1 MPDRRLGCAERMAKP
16 PQPVRDPSPLSL
28 LFAEAR
34 QTGTVQ
40 MGQIG
45 QMWEYPMSD
54 YESRWRSD
62 QGYRRDDE
70 RWERERGRGE
80 GREWGGSSYQ
90 NRDRDEFGQPG
101 WGQSG
106 RSSMMGGGGRQPGYG
121 HEGQG
126 REGFDYGR
134 DYWRQQEGR
143 GDYGQGSGARD
154 YGRDYGSRGSYGQGQ
169 RDWRARDERQSY
181 EDRGD
186 YGQDFGYRGGF
197 GRSDYGRSD
206 YGSGGY
212 GGRAYGS
219 RDYGG
224 SDYGS
229 RGHGGRDYGSRDY
242 GSRDYGRMGYSG
254 SGGGGYGRSE
264 DRGFFE
270 RAGDEVASWFGDEDA
285 ERRRRMDAQQDERGS
300 QFHRGRGPR
309 GYTRSDDRIREDVND
324 RLTDDPYIDA
334 SEIDVTVNNC
344 EVTLSGTVDDRRT
357 KRRAEDMAETISGV
371 RHVQNN
377 LRVRQQTYGSAGTT
391 AGASAMA
398 GLGTSGSESSSTGMG
413 STGSSTSGTGM
424 SGSTSGS
431 GMSGTAGTTG
441 STVSSTS
448 RTGGTTR

>member
-1 MPDRRLGCAERMAKP
+1 MSGRRLGCAERMAKP
-16 PQPVRDPSPLSL
+16 PLPVRDPSPLPL
-28 LFAEAR
+28 LFAQAR
-34 QTGTVQ
+34 RTGTVL
-40 MGQIG
+40 MG
-45 QMWEYPMSD
+45 EYPMSD

-62 QGYRRDDE
+62 QGYRRDDD
-70 RWERERGRGE
+70 RWERDRGRGE
-80 GREWGGSSYQ
+80 GREWGGNS
-90 NRDRDEFGQPG
+90 G
-101 WGQSG
+101 WGQAG

-121 HEGQG
+121 YEGQG

-143 GDYGQGSGARD
+143 GDYGQGSGYRD

-206 YGSGGY
+206 YGSGAY
-212 GGRAYGS
+212 GGRDYGGRDYGS

-224 SDYGS
+224 S
-229 RGHGGRDYGSRDY
+229 DYGSRDY

-254 SGGGGYGRSE
+254 SGGGYGRNE

-300 QFHRGRGPR
+300 QRGSQFHRGRGPR
-309 GYTRSDDRIREDVND
+309 GYSRSDDRIREDVND

-357 KRRAEDMAETISGV
+357 KRRAEDMVETISGV

-398 GLGTSGSESSSTGMG
+398 GLGTSGSGTSSTGMG
-413 STGSSTSGTGM
+413 STGASGTSG
-424 SGSTSGS
+424 TSGS
-431 GMSGTAGTTG
+431 GMSGAAGTTG

-448 RTGGTTR
+448 RTGGTAR